1 MRSYEI
7 EILADRTYLL
17 FLSMPVAYKAKAFPH
32 GYHMGL
38 ASLTLN
44 TKSKF
49 SVRTKLPRSLVF

>member
-17 FLSMPVAYKAKAFPH
+17 FLSMPAAYKAKAFAR

-38 ASLTLN
+38 AARQL
-44 TKSKF
+44 
-49 SVRTKLPRSLVF
+49 